1 MHISYT
7 FKIAAKIFFF
17 EQGDRYKFKFLY
29 SICLNSGVMNAA
41 DVQEV
46 SCHTLCCMIDG

>member
-7 FKIAAKIFFF
+7 FKIAAKILFF
-17 EQGDRYKFKFLY
+17 EQGDKFKFLY

-41 DVQEV
+41 DIQEG
-46 SCHTLCCMIDG
+46 SCRTLCCMIDG